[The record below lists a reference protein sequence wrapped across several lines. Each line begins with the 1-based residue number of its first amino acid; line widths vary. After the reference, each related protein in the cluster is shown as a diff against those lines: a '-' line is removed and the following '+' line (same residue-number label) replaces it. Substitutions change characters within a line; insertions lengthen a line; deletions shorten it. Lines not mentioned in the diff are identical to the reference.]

1 MCAADEEDTECKD
14 QLLSPDF
21 QQYFLN
27 VYLVS
32 NISLSQEQLLIYFKP
47 NHCQDHAAIEQQ
59 NTNSLL
65 YNFTLQN
72 QYLRVKRSQFQ
83 EFFLFNDLSIK
94 SYGQNSQEIID
105 NLKAESKDPITK
117 MLPRYCEQ
125 DASWIENMEE
135 LTEMMQNLKLI
146 IVQQSVPSTDGQKYQ
161 YLQTFVSHQNDCLFL
176 DLFNLKNKEIVT
188 VSVGA
193 ARPNPPNGRRES
205 YMSQLA
211 IIGIRDLVEYWQF
224 ILRNFKY
231 LLLNMCLGI
240 IVFALIL
247 QIKQNNFDPKL
258 VYSIPLQIYNRLF
271 RFLLLVGLLFAVN
284 FRIRQ
289 ILFQNPFYQLQLE
302 PSYNFLALDVLV
314 T

>member
-1 MCAADEEDTECKD
+1 
-14 QLLSPDF
+14 
-21 QQYFLN
+21 
-27 VYLVS
+27 
-32 NISLSQEQLLIYFKP
+32 
-47 NHCQDHAAIEQQ
+47 
-59 NTNSLL
+59 
-65 YNFTLQN
+65 
-72 QYLRVKRSQFQ
+72 
-83 EFFLFNDLSIK
+83 
-94 SYGQNSQEIID
+94 
-105 NLKAESKDPITK
+105 